1 MSKET
6 GGKNIVICCDGTLAK
21 YESRDKNTNV
31 VKLYETLAADGPE
44 QISFYDPG
52 VGTYSPLRNSLWRRL
67 EAGIESISGSGVPGK
82 VAEAYKYL
90 MDHYEE
96 GDTLFLFGYSWGAH
110 TVRDLA
116 GLVYSCGLLA
126 SGSDNL
132 IPYAMDFYYR
142 RESKKNTDICVQFRH
157 TFSRQCKV
165 YFIGAWDTVASVGWL
180 WWRRYFRNAVLNPDV
195 TFAFQALAVDERGAH
210 FRPSL
215 WNEVK
220 IPEGQVI
227 EQVWFPGY
235 HGGTGGQNADPWIS
249 DIPLFW
255 MLTNAEQRGLKLT
268 GTWQVGLNP
277 EPVNGNTKR
286 SDKWACRLLARSRR
300 VPDDAKI
307 HRRVFDWLEGT
318 DYKPPN
324 LPAHHEVVG

>member
-1 MSKET
+1 MR
-6 GGKNIVICCDGTLAK
+6 NIVICCDGTLAK

-31 VKLYETLAADGPE
+31 VKLYERLAADGPE

-96 GDTLFLFGYSWGAH
+96 GDRVFLFGYSRGAH

-116 GLVYSCGLLA
+116 GLIYSCGLLT

-132 IPYAMDFYYR
+132 IPYAIDFYYR
-142 RESKKNTDICVQFRH
+142 QESEKNTNICAQFRH

-180 WWRRYFRNAVLNPDV
+180 WWRRYFRNAVLNPEV
-195 TFAFQALAVDERGAH
+195 SFAYQALAVDERRAH
-210 FRPSL
+210 FRPSIL
-215 WNEVK
+215 NEGS
-220 IPEGQVI
+220 IPEGQII
-227 EQVWFPGY
+227 EQVWFAGY
-235 HGGTGGQNADPWIS
+235 HGDIGGQNADARIS
-249 DIPLFW
+249 DIPLLW
-255 MLTNAEQRGLKLT
+255 MLASAEQRGLKLA
-268 GTWQVGLNP
+268 GTWQVGINP
-277 EPVNGNTKR
+277 EPVSGNPQK
-286 SDKWACRLLARSRR
+286 SDKWAYRFLAKRR
-300 VPDDAKI
+300 HIPDDAKI
-307 HRRVFDWLEGT
+307 HQSVFDRMEGT
-318 DYKPPN
+318 GYKPVN
-324 LPAHHEVVG
+324 LPARYEVIS